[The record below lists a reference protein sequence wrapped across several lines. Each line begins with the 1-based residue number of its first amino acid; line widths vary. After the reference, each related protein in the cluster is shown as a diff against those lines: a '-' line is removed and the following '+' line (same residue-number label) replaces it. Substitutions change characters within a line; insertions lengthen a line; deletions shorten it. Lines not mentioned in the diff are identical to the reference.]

1 MRVAM
6 SAVTTIIESGI
17 IKERPIITVIKLW
30 PAPVPPPSE
39 IVESRKRKIMQ
50 SNRKKRLSYV

>member
-30 PAPVPPPSE
+30 PAPVPPSE